1 MLYRFSFILLFLMPT
16 AVSGYVDLNLGY
28 SFSVRQINGVETES
42 NPEPGSAQTRSTG
55 YSANIAWFVWEYTAL
70 EFNFSHTTE
79 NLIDDRAVTDGS
91 ITILKVDSTVITQV
105 QGFGI
110 RQAFASRKSR
120 IIPSLSIGYAQFTTS
135 GDTVYTL
142 NDGSSEADLTI
153 QQDQEVFSSS
163 YASFSLRFR
172 LTQLMGF
179 TVAAKTVM
187 PDFEVDQAEDNI
199 TYTAGLSWIF

>member
-1 MLYRFSFILLFLMPT
+1 MMKLLLIIFIMIPWQ
-16 AVSGYVDLNLGY
+16 AYSYVDLNLGY
-28 SFSVRQINGVETES
+28 SFSVRQINGVETEA

-55 YSANIAWFVWEYTAL
+55 YSANIAWFLWEYTAL
-70 EFNFSHTTE
+70 ELNFSHTTE
-79 NLIDDRAVTDGS
+79 NLIDDRSVSDGA
-91 ITILKVDSTVITQV
+91 ITIEKVNSTVVTQT
-105 QGFGI
+105 QGVGI

-120 IIPSLSIGYAQFTTS
+120 IIPTLSIGYAQFTTS
-135 GDTVYTL
+135 GDTTYTL

-163 YASFSLRFR
+163 YAAFSLRFR
-172 LTQLMGF
+172 LTELMGF

-187 PDFEVDQAEDNI
+187 PDFETDQAGDNI